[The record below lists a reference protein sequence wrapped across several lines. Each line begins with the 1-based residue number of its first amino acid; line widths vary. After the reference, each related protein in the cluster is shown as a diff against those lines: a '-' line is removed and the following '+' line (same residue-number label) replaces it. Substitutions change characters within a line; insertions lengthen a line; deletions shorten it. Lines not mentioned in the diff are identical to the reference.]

1 MNIPLLIWGTIFSM
15 LGFVFFMYGKK
26 QSAMIP
32 MFAGLAL
39 MIYPY
44 FISSVIWMVVV
55 GVILTAVPYF
65 IRD

>member
-1 MNIPLLIWGTIFSM
+1 MNIPLLVWGTIFSM

-32 MFAGLAL
+32 MFTGLAL
-39 MIYPY
+39 MLYPY
-44 FISSVIWMVVV
+44 IISSVVWMVII
-55 GVILTAVPYF
+55 GVILTAIPYF

>member
-1 MNIPLLIWGTIFSM
+1 MNIALLVWGSLFSM

-26 QSAMIP
+26 QSALIP
-32 MFAGLAL
+32 LFTGLAL

-44 FISSVIWMVVV
+44 FISSVVWMVIV
-55 GVILTAVPYF
+55 GAVLSVVPYF